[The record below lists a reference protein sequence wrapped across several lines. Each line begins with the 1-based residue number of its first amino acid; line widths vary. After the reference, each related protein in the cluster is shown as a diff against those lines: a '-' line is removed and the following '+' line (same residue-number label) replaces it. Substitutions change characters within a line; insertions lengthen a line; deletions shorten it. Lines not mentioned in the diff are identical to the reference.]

1 MSFNDGDCSTPC
13 QVMIKLILNY
23 IIIIELYLFL
33 QVIVLNVKNLQD
45 KHVMQLK
52 HEDDIPFVDMGK
64 NVLLFSYILFEL
76 QDLIAK
82 GVGWSPTLWILEF
95 KIFK

>member
-1 MSFNDGDCSTPC
+1 
-13 QVMIKLILNY
+13 MIKLILNY

-64 NVLLFSYILFEL
+64 NVLLFFLYI
-76 QDLIAK
+76 
-82 GVGWSPTLWILEF
+82 V
-95 KIFK
+95 

>member
-64 NVLLFSYILFEL
+64 NVLLFFLYI
-76 QDLIAK
+76 
-82 GVGWSPTLWILEF
+82 V
-95 KIFK
+95 

>member
-23 IIIIELYLFL
+23 FIIIELYLFL

>member
-52 HEDDIPFVDMGK
+52 HEDDISFVDMGK
-64 NVLLFSYILFEL
+64 KCSTFFLYI
-76 QDLIAK
+76 
-82 GVGWSPTLWILEF
+82 V
-95 KIFK
+95 

>member
-76 QDLIAK
+76 QD
-82 GVGWSPTLWILEF
+82 
-95 KIFK
+95 

>member
-1 MSFNDGDCSTPC
+1 
-13 QVMIKLILNY
+13 MIKLILNY

-82 GVGWSPTLWILEF
+82 GVGWSPTHWILEF

>member
-1 MSFNDGDCSTPC
+1 
-13 QVMIKLILNY
+13 MIKLILNY

-45 KHVMQLK
+45 KHVMLLK
-52 HEDDIPFVDMGK
+52 HEDDIPFVDIGK

-76 QDLIAK
+76 QDLIAR
-82 GVGWSPTLWILEF
+82 GVGWSPTHWILEF

>member
-1 MSFNDGDCSTPC
+1 
-13 QVMIKLILNY
+13 MIKLILNY

-64 NVLLFSYILFEL
+64 NVLLVSYILFEL

-82 GVGWSPTLWILEF
+82 GVGWSPTHWILEF

>member
-45 KHVMQLK
+45 KQVMQLK

-64 NVLLFSYILFEL
+64 NVLLFLLYI
-76 QDLIAK
+76 
-82 GVGWSPTLWILEF
+82 V
-95 KIFK
+95 

>member
-33 QVIVLNVKNLQD
+33 QVMVLNVKNLQD

>member
-1 MSFNDGDCSTPC
+1 M
-13 QVMIKLILNY
+13 
-23 IIIIELYLFL
+23 
-33 QVIVLNVKNLQD
+33 NVKNLQD
-45 KHVMQLK
+45 KYVMQLK

-82 GVGWSPTLWILEF
+82 GVGWSPTHWILEF

>member
-1 MSFNDGDCSTPC
+1 MSFNDRDCSTPC

-52 HEDDIPFVDMGK
+52 HEDDIPFVD
-64 NVLLFSYILFEL
+64 I
-76 QDLIAK
+76 
-82 GVGWSPTLWILEF
+82 
-95 KIFK
+95 

>member
-1 MSFNDGDCSTPC
+1 MMETVLPHVKSWS
-13 QVMIKLILNY
+13 ILNY

-82 GVGWSPTLWILEF
+82 GVGWSPTHWILEF

>member
-13 QVMIKLILNY
+13 QVMVKFIVNY

-82 GVGWSPTLWILEF
+82 GVGWSPTHWILEF

>member
-33 QVIVLNVKNLQD
+33 QVIVLNVENLQD

>member
-52 HEDDIPFVDMGK
+52 HEDDIPFID
-64 NVLLFSYILFEL
+64 I
-76 QDLIAK
+76 
-82 GVGWSPTLWILEF
+82 
-95 KIFK
+95 

>member
-82 GVGWSPTLWILEF
+82 GVGWSPTHWILEF

>member
-1 MSFNDGDCSTPC
+1 MSFNDGDYSTPC

-82 GVGWSPTLWILEF
+82 GVGWSPTHWILEF

>member
-1 MSFNDGDCSTPC
+1 MSFNDGDCFTPC

-64 NVLLFSYILFEL
+64 NVLLFFLYI
-76 QDLIAK
+76 
-82 GVGWSPTLWILEF
+82 V
-95 KIFK
+95 